1 MFSDHI
7 YWTDTLAERAPP
19 KHDEVDQHRLITRK
33 ELQRLMPVSGMT
45 LWRMEKDGF
54 LPKHILIGRK
64 AFWRLADILEFLH
77 NVAKGGG

>member
-1 MFSDHI
+1 
-7 YWTDTLAERAPP
+7 
-19 KHDEVDQHRLITRK
+19 
-33 ELQRLMPVSGMT
+33 MPVSGMT